1 MNIEV
6 RPPQSTTPQVNKPHV
21 KIQSLICGTLVTTDL
36 LRARRMQE
44 ETFDMECVVPEKGL
58 MYVREKGH
66 RPGEARHGKPY
77 WVLEMREVATVDVPQ
92 EMLNHWGFEA
102 SSQAAVDEAYQKLN
116 AHKAAYGIT
125 RVQKPAFRNGSYALY
140 CVDKDS
146 NWWEIEYRTPDL
158 IYTALRQKG
167 DQFAD

>member
-1 MNIEV
+1 MNV
-6 RPPQSTTPQVNKPHV
+6 HVKQGANSPHV
-21 KIQSLICGTLVTTDL
+21 KTQSLICGTLVTTDL
-36 LRARRMQE
+36 KRFRRMHE
-44 ETFDMECVVPEKGL
+44 EAFDMECVEPSKGL

-66 RPGEARHGKPY
+66 RSGEAKSDKPY
-77 WVLEMREVATVDVPQ
+77 WVLEAREVASIDVPQ

-102 SSQAAVDEAYQKLN
+102 PSQAAVDDAYQKLN
-116 AHKAAYGIT
+116 ANKAEYGIA

-146 NWWEIEYRTPDL
+146 NWWEVEYRAPDHV
-158 IYTALRQKG
+158 YAALREKG